1 MIMIT
6 GGAYQGK
13 TQYAENRFGLTD
25 DDITDGNTCDIS
37 DVANA
42 RCIRHYELLVKR
54 LIMQGTDPLEFTKNL
69 DMPIVIMNESGSGI
83 IPLDKSEREWRE
95 ISGRAGCIIA
105 DKAIEVVRVCCGI
118 ATVIKGETL

>member
-1 MIMIT
+1 
-6 GGAYQGK
+6 
-13 TQYAENRFGLTD
+13 
-25 DDITDGNTCDIS
+25 
-37 DVANA
+37 
-42 RCIRHYELLVKR
+42 
-54 LIMQGTDPLEFTKNL
+54 MQGTDPLEFTKNL
-69 DMPIVIMNESGSGI
+69 DMPIVIMNEIGSGI